1 MNYYDPSIVDLLRKA
16 KEAQRKR
23 IFISF
28 VYDDDS
34 DYFNL
39 LEAWSKNEKIDLEF
53 YNESV
58 TEAFDSENSDYIKR
72 KIKEKIQRASITL
85 CLVSENTHNSKW
97 VNWEIQESIDHENN
111 LIAVKTQGDVKYVP
125 RAFKDQEYIW
135 VNEFKLDKIK
145 SAIDRS

>member
-39 LEAWSKNEKIDLEF
+39 LQAWSKNENIDLEF

-58 TEAFDSENSDYIKR
+58 TEAFF
-72 KIKEKIQRASITL
+72 
-85 CLVSENTHNSKW
+85 SK
-97 VNWEIQESIDHENN
+97 VIS
-111 LIAVKTQGDVKYVP
+111 G
-125 RAFKDQEYIW
+125 
-135 VNEFKLDKIK
+135 K
-145 SAIDRS
+145 SV